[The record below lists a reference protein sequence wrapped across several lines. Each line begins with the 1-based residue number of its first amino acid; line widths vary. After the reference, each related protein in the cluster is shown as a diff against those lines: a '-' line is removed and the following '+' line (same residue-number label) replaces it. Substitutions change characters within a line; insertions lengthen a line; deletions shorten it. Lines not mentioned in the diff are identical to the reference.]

1 VAIPDAGLTGFALWI
16 IMTGLA
22 LGTVYA
28 AIVYRIHPSFLI
40 PLAAGMILVNLPA
53 PGLAAALAPFIG
65 AIQYL
70 WDHGVYPPLILFC
83 LGAGL
88 DLSYLIAHPRQLFLG
103 LVNPLAFLAILAL
116 GWQLGL
122 TSPEAGCG
130 SLVGGGDGGLSAIF
144 LAGKFARD
152 LVGPVG
158 LTAALLVGL
167 LPWLQPPL
175 VQVLTTRQERMIR
188 MPPIRKVAKREN
200 ILFAVA
206 GLVLTS
212 LLVPGAMLLTGMFFL
227 GNLLKESGVV
237 ERLARTLAN
246 RLGDIL
252 VALLGLAVGTRCQA
266 ANILSLTF
274 LKVITMG
281 LGTLFLITLLGVL
294 AIKVA
299 NLCFRQKINPL
310 VGGAALGLLP
320 HAAQVVQ
327 ILGRQE
333 DPHNNLFSH
342 ALASSQAALLAAT
355 LTAGLLWSILGKI

>member
-1 VAIPDAGLTGFALWI
+1 MPDAGLTGFALWL
-16 IMTGLA
+16 IMTGVA
-22 LGTVYA
+22 LGTVYG
-28 AIVYRIHPSFLI
+28 AIVYRIHPGFLI

-53 PGLAAALAPFIG
+53 PGLTAALAPLVG
-65 AIQYL
+65 AMQYL
-70 WDHGVYPPLILFC
+70 WEHGIYPPLILFC

-88 DLSYLIAHPRQLFLG
+88 DLSYVIAHPRQLLLG
-103 LVNPLAFLAILAL
+103 MINPLAFVAIMAL

-122 TSPEAGCG
+122 TPPEAGCG
-130 SLVGGGDGGLSAIF
+130 ALVGGGDGGLSAIY
-144 LAGKFARD
+144 LTGKFARD

-167 LPWLQPPL
+167 LPRLQPPL
-175 VQVLTTRQERMIR
+175 LQICTTPQERMIR
-188 MPPIRKVAKREN
+188 MPPIRKVAKRET
-200 ILFAVA
+200 ILFAAA

-237 ERLARTLAN
+237 ERLARTLNN

-266 ANILSLTF
+266 VNILSLTF
-274 LKVITMG
+274 LKVLAMG
-281 LGTLFLITLLGVL
+281 LVTLFLITLLGIL
-294 AIKVA
+294 AIKVT
-299 NLCFRQKINPL
+299 NLFFRQKINPL

-320 HAAQVVQ
+320 HAAQVAQ
-327 ILGRQE
+327 IVARQE
-333 DPHNNLFSH
+333 DPHNHLFSH

-355 LTAGLLWSILGKI
+355 LTAGLLWSILGRT